1 MTGIQ
6 LKPVAENATSR
17 HKKYVVRAGIGIG
30 VIASACYLSANHAR
44 REIQGSL
51 APPDPVWAQF
61 VNVALIFFAAIFTA
75 TILRKGIC
83 WLLVWRKGG

>member
-1 MTGIQ
+1 MDAMITNRRPDNKRPGGRK
-6 LKPVAENATSR
+6 LA
-17 HKKYVVRAGIGIG
+17 VRAGIGIG
-30 VIASACYLSANHAR
+30 VIASACYLSANHGR

-75 TILRKGIC
+75 TILRKGLC
-83 WLLVWRKGG
+83 RMLAWRKGG